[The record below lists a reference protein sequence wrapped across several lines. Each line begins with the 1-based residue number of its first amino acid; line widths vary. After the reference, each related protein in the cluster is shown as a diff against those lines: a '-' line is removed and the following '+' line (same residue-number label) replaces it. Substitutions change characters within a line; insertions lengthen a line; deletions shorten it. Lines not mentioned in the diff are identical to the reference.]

1 MEEVAVDPLAPPTKI
16 GGVNPERWLQSVQS
30 EPSDGVPPS
39 FSSLNLGSD
48 ESGPKALA
56 TKEDNM
62 KYPTSMKSTPRSPES
77 RAVQPQQPY
86 FAPREDQ
93 IRRSSEGS
101 RQLAVPRLITSDGRE
116 PVVHH
121 PDSSSDE
128 DDDHA
133 HSSLRPPEK
142 GLIIRTSD
150 LVDSSKALMLS
161 PSESN
166 YDKPWDGSFG
176 PDSTP
181 RTIMPEVE
189 YGTSPN
195 WRDQVPD
202 TLLQNMRTSNNH
214 NVKLAPDQYGR
225 EIPPDAKWTKVN
237 RRLVSTEVLDQ
248 DGRRYEA

>member
-1 MEEVAVDPLAPPTKI
+1 
-16 GGVNPERWLQSVQS
+16 VQS
-30 EPSDGVPPS
+30 EPSDGIPPS
-39 FSSLNLGSD
+39 FDSLNLGSD

-56 TKEDNM
+56 TKEENM
-62 KYPTSMKSTPRSPES
+62 KYPTTIKGTQRSADS
-77 RAVQPQQPY
+77 RGSQPQKSHL
-86 FAPREDQ
+86 APSQDQ
-93 IRRSSEGS
+93 FRRSSEGS
-101 RQLAVPRLITSDGRE
+101 RQMVVPRLITSDGRE
-116 PVVHH
+116 PAIHH

-128 DDDHA
+128 DDDDA
-133 HSSLRPPEK
+133 RLSLRAPQNS
-142 GLIIRTSD
+142 LIIRTTD
-150 LVDSSKALMLS
+150 LVGSSKALTLS

-166 YDKPWDGSFG
+166 YDKPWDGSFAG
-176 PDSTP
+176 DSTP

-202 TLLQNMRTSNNH
+202 TLLQNMRASNNP
-214 NVKLAPDQYGR
+214 NMKLAPDQYGR